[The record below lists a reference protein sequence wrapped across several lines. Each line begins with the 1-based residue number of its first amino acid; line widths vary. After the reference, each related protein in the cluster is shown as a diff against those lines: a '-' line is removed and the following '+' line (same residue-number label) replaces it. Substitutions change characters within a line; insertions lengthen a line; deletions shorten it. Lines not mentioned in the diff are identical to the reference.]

1 LGRFVSEPSFIK
13 TVSKILIT
21 GASGLIGTRLTEL
34 FLQQGHAVV
43 HLGRTKKT
51 GNVPSFVW
59 DVEKGMI
66 EEDAFQDVDNV
77 VHLAGAGV
85 ADQRWTK
92 MRKQEILESRTKSTA
107 LLARHL
113 EKYPHVKAIVSASA
127 IGYYGFG
134 LTDKEYTEESNPGTD
149 YLASVVSAWEGEVD
163 KIQNKRVVK
172 MRVGI
177 VLSEKGG
184 ALKEMMKPIQWGV
197 GSPLGTGKQY
207 MSWIH
212 LDDLCRRFIRAAEDQ
227 TMRGAYNATGLYA
240 VTNKELTCAIAK
252 ALHKSLWLPPVP
264 KFILKIV
271 VGEMADI
278 VLNGSVVSSQKIQQ
292 TGFTFQFNSLEEA
305 LNNLLKP

>member
-1 LGRFVSEPSFIK
+1 M
-13 TVSKILIT
+13 SKILIT
-21 GASGLIGTRLTEL
+21 GASGLIGTRLTEV
-34 FLQQGHAVV
+34 FMQQGHVVV

-51 GNVPSFVW
+51 GKVPSFVW
-59 DVEKGMI
+59 DVEKGVI
-66 EEDAFQDVDNV
+66 EENAFDGVDAV

-92 MRKQEILESRTKSTA
+92 KRKLEILESRTKSTT
-107 LLARHL
+107 LLAHHL
-113 EKYPHVKAIVSASA
+113 EKYLNVKVVVSASA

-134 LTDKEYTEESNPGTD
+134 LSDREYTEESNPGTD
-149 YLASVVSAWEGEVD
+149 YLATVVSAWEGEVD
-163 KIQNKRVVK
+163 KIQNRRVVK

-197 GSPLGTGKQY
+197 GAPLGTGKQY

-212 LDDLCRRFIRAAEDQ
+212 LDDLCRMFIKAVEDH
-227 TMRGAYNATGLYA
+227 TMVGSYNATGPHA
-240 VTNKELTCAIAK
+240 VTNKELTRAMAK
-252 ALHKSLWLPPVP
+252 VLHKPLWLPPIP
-264 KFILKIV
+264 KFVLKIV

-278 VLNGSVVSSQKIQQ
+278 VLNGSIVSSKKIQQ

-305 LNNLLKP
+305 LHDLLKP

>member
-1 LGRFVSEPSFIK
+1 M
-13 TVSKILIT
+13 SKILIT

-34 FLQQGHAVV
+34 FIQQGHAVV
-43 HLGRTKKT
+43 HLGRSKKT
-51 GNVPSFVW
+51 GKVPSFVW

-66 EEDAFQDVDNV
+66 EEDALDGVDAV

-92 MRKQEILESRTKSTA
+92 KRKQEILESRTRSTA
-107 LLARHL
+107 LLVRHL
-113 EKYPHVKAIVSASA
+113 ERYPNVKVVVSASA

-172 MRVGI
+172 LRVGI

-184 ALKEMMKPIQWGV
+184 ALKEMMKPIQWGI
-197 GSPLGTGKQY
+197 GSPLGTGTQY

-212 LDDLCRRFIRAAEDQ
+212 LDDLCRMFIKAVEDN
-227 TMRGAYNATGLYA
+227 TMVGPYNATGPYA
-240 VTNKELTCAIAK
+240 VTNMELTRAMAK
-252 ALHKSLWLPPVP
+252 ALHKPLWLPPVP
-264 KFILKIV
+264 KFVLNIL
-271 VGEMADI
+271 VGEMAAI
-278 VLNGSVVSSQKIQQ
+278 VLNGSIVSSKKIQQ
-292 TGFTFQFNSLEEA
+292 AGFTFQYNSLEEA
-305 LNNLLKP
+305 LTDLLKPTTLHHPV